1 MTGKSLPGLQK
12 RVFRLR
18 MCTSLTPTT
27 DTTALHSFSGKAED
41 RPHCGSVAPQLHIW
55 KSDFFRSRTG
65 SVELIYLLSCR
76 SMEQPPNCSKVFI
89 DAIFVEKTIALP
101 GEPDST
107 TFDHVQTSSK
117 PRPPVFI
124 SLLEGGGWE
133 AYVRSSN
140 VITFRGISPLGSS
153 HLPVP
158 KPWLPARLHS
168 SHEGLWRHSDS
179 NHTKQLKHKI
189 YGLYLA
195 FSFRPL

>member
-76 SMEQPPNCSKVFI
+76 SMEQLPNCSKVFI

-101 GEPDST
+101 FSRKE
-107 TFDHVQTSSK
+107 
-117 PRPPVFI
+117 
-124 SLLEGGGWE
+124 SL
-133 AYVRSSN
+133 
-140 VITFRGISPLGSS
+140 T
-153 HLPVP
+153 
-158 KPWLPARLHS
+158 ARLS
-168 SHEGLWRHSDS
+168 I
-179 NHTKQLKHKI
+179 TYKH
-189 YGLYLA
+189 
-195 FSFRPL
+195 RPSLGRQFLFPS